1 MQQSSIGK
9 ISHRKQNW
17 KSDTPVENKPKESNT
32 KPKNAVHGSYY
43 KINLRKD
50 SCIDII
56 RINQTKIQK
65 CNTPNSPQEKNKEK
79 QKKVQDREKNAET
92 ISTKPSDIDV
102 DVTNR
107 VYIIGDRIVNRI
119 RGYELSQR
127 VENCK
132 VFVKNFSGAK
142 VRCMEDY
149 IQPTLRKHLVMLYS
163 MLVQMTWPQNKILNI
178 LPKVSL
184 T

>member
-1 MQQSSIGK
+1 MACKSIDDCTSASCNNLPSAK
-9 ISHRKQNW
+9 SPIENRTEISE
-17 KSDTPVENKPKESNT
+17 TPVENTPKESNT
-32 KPKNAVHGSYY
+32 KPKNAIHGSYH
-43 KINLRKD
+43 KISLRKD

-56 RINQTKIQK
+56 RKNQTKIQK
-65 CNTPNSPQEKNKEK
+65 YKTTNSPQGKNEEK
-79 QKKVQDREKNAET
+79 QKKVRDRENTPET
-92 ISTKPSDIDV
+92 IRTKPSDIDV

-149 IQPTLRKHLVMLYS
+149 IQPALRKHLVMLYS
-163 MLVQMTWPQNKILNI
+163 MSVQMA
-178 LPKVSL
+178 
-184 T
+184 

>member
-1 MQQSSIGK
+1 MACKSIDDYTSASCNNLPSAK
-9 ISHRKQNW
+9 YPVENRTEI
-17 KSDTPVENKPKESNT
+17 SDTPVENKPKESDT
-32 KPKNAVHGSYY
+32 KPKNAVHGSYH

-65 CNTPNSPQEKNKEK
+65 YNTPNSLQEKNEEK
-79 QKKVQDREKNAET
+79 QNKVQDREKNPET
-92 ISTKPSDIDV
+92 ISTKPSDIDIG
-102 DVTNR
+102 VTNR
-107 VYIIGDRIVNRI
+107 VYIIGDSIMNHI

-132 VFVKNFSGAK
+132 VFVQTFSGAK
-142 VRCMEDY
+142 VRNMEDY

-163 MLVQMTWPQNKILNI
+163 MSVQMT
-178 LPKVSL
+178 
-184 T
+184 

>member
-107 VYIIGDRIVNRI
+107 VYIIGDSIVNHI
-119 RGYELSQR
+119 RGMNYHKEWKTVTFLL
-127 VENCK
+127 K
-132 VFVKNFSGAK
+132 TF
-142 VRCMEDY
+142 
-149 IQPTLRKHLVMLYS
+149 
-163 MLVQMTWPQNKILNI
+163 LVQRWGAWRTTY
-178 LPKVSL
+178 SL
-184 T
+184 H